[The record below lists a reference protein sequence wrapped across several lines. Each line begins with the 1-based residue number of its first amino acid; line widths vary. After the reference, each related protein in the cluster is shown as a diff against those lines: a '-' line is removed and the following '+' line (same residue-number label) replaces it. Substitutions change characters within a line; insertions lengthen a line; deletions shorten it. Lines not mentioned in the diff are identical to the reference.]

1 MSIRFFFF
9 FLMIRRPP
17 RSTLFP
23 YTTLFRLARRRP
35 GVRERSQRAVHRVRR
50 RRVRRCRARGGARPP
65 ARLRPAA
72 RCRGG
77 AGGGLAMVVPAAR
90 GRPRSAEVDE
100 RIIGAALDHLRAS
113 GYRDLSIE
121 HVAADAGVSKATIY
135 RRYRDKADLAS
146 AALAVV
152 SAARLRPPLPDDTRA
167 ALIELLAR
175 FESGVARVGLG
186 VLASFLD
193 ERDPTV
199 LELHRERTIERGLE
213 RARWVLERG
222 RQHGEIS

>member
-1 MSIRFFFF
+1 
-9 FLMIRRPP
+9 
-17 RSTLFP
+17 
-23 YTTLFRLARRRP
+23 
-35 GVRERSQRAVHRVRR
+35 
-50 RRVRRCRARGGARPP
+50 
-65 ARLRPAA
+65 
-72 RCRGG
+72 
-77 AGGGLAMVVPAAR
+77 MVVPAAR

-199 LELHRERTIERGLE
+199 LELHRERTIERGLG

-222 RQHGEIS
+222 RERGEISPDADVDAALHLLFGALFARRLSGDDVPRWRERVVDALLRGVAP